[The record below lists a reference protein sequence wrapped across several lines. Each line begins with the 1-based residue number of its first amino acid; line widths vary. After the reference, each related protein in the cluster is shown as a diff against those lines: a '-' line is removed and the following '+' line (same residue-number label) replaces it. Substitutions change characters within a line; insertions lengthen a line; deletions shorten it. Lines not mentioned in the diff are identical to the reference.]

1 MCSCII
7 FQCVCVK
14 IKGKRVHKQVTHKLD
29 TDVSIAAIL
38 RTFQNESR
46 KFLESFSKCNW
57 KFKHWYNRYISFF
70 PATMLTVDTTI
81 FSSKTSIMLP
91 SSHYYFGSSGCLVIQ
106 KECHYDHQ
114 AHKKVSIIAIS
125 GLIQTLWHF

>member
-1 MCSCII
+1 MNHENFLSLS
-7 FQCVCVK
+7 VN
-14 IKGKRVHKQVTHKLD
+14 VTENLNID
-29 TDVSIAAIL
+29 TID
-38 RTFQNESR
+38 TSR
-46 KFLESFSKCNW
+46 S
-57 KFKHWYNRYISFF
+57 
-70 PATMLTVDTTI
+70 TMLTVDTTI

-125 GLIQTLWHF
+125 GLIQTL